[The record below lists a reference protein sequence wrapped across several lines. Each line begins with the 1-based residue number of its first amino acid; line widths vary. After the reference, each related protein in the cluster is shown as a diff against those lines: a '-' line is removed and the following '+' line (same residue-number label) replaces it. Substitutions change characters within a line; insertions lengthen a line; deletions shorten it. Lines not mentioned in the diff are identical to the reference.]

1 LVRINAQLFTVEK
14 RCPKVWANYVIIIK
28 LAEVNN
34 RPKIEDS
41 PNLVTLFASTT
52 FLQRRKEQNR
62 EQGDL
67 TSL

>member
-1 LVRINAQLFTVEK
+1 MEKSYTKMLGNYLFF
-14 RCPKVWANYVIIIK
+14 IK